1 MVSTP
6 SRTATI
12 LDGKQLARRLQ
23 ERLQRLVSTFSQQVG
38 RSPGL
43 AVLMVGDNP
52 ASAAYVRN
60 KEAACARVGIASFGQ
75 HLPATVTPAELLQI
89 VHQLN
94 GDDRVDGILVQL
106 PLPEGLDDREV
117 LLAIDPDK
125 DVDGLHPVNFG
136 RLMRGEPG
144 LRSCT
149 PLGVIELLREAQID
163 LEGKHAVVVGRSLLV
178 GRPLSLML
186 QDANATVTMAHSRTA
201 DLAAVTRMADVLVV
215 AVGRPGLVT
224 AEMVKPGAA
233 VIDVGIN
240 RVASATGSRLV
251 GDVDYESV
259 CTVAGAITPV
269 PGGVGPMTVTMLLS
283 NTALSYCRRNNLPT
297 QDFSC

>member
-1 MVSTP
+1 
-6 SRTATI
+6 
-12 LDGKQLARRLQ
+12 
-23 ERLQRLVSTFSQQVG
+23 
-38 RSPGL
+38 
-43 AVLMVGDNP
+43 
-52 ASAAYVRN
+52 
-60 KEAACARVGIASFGQ
+60 
-75 HLPATVTPAELLQI
+75 